1 MTRSNKL
8 FFLLLRLGLNTADD
22 HDLRE
27 AATLPQT
34 EIDWEA
40 LYRMAL
46 KQGVSAIA
54 YDGLKRLL
62 DEGALPAEKGP
73 SRTLRI
79 QWAGNVL
86 QAEEHYAKQ
95 KELIERLALLY
106 ATQGIDLMI
115 LKGYGLSLTYPV
127 PEHRTCADIDIW
139 LFGRQREADRLVQQ
153 RYSVEIDEEHNNH
166 TTFYL
171 EGILIENHIHFL
183 NIQTHHSNRK
193 IEAQLQAMVQ
203 KLPEETAQVGE
214 ATVYLP
220 PANFDAIFLLRHAAA
235 HFAAIGIGVR
245 YLIDWA
251 MFVRRYHRQI
261 DWTTLERIAEEE
273 NMHRFLHCMNA
284 FATDCLGIDPAL
296 FPTFPRDHALE
307 ERVLQDILHPRFPKR
322 PPKGNMLQVLWFKL
336 RRWWTY
342 RWKHGIV
349 YRESQ
354 LRLFLT
360 QGWSLLRGP
369 KPM

>member
-1 MTRSNKL
+1 MTRSNEL
-8 FFLLLRLGLNTADD
+8 FFLLLRLGLNTASNKDKEQAS
-22 HDLRE
+22 LLFQGK
-27 AATLPQT
+27 T
-34 EIDWEA
+34 DWNA
-40 LYRMAL
+40 LFRMAT
-46 KQGVSAIA
+46 KQGVQTIA
-54 YDGLKRLL
+54 YDGLKRML
-62 DEGALPAEKGP
+62 DEGIILSEQGPA
-73 SRTLRI
+73 RTLRL

-115 LKGYGLSLTYPV
+115 LKGYGISLCYPI

-153 RYSVEIDEEHNNH
+153 RYSVEIDEEYNYH

-171 EGILIENHIHFL
+171 DGILIENHFHFL

-193 IEAQLQAMVQ
+193 IEERLQAMVQ
-203 KLPEETAQVGE
+203 KLPEETTQVDE

-220 PANFDAIFLLRHAAA
+220 PANFSALFLLRHAAA

-245 YLIDWA
+245 YLVDWA
-251 MFVRRYHRQI
+251 LFVQKYHRQI
-261 DWTTLERIAEEE
+261 DWKELERISKEE
-273 NMHRFLHCMNA
+273 NMHRFLYCMNA
-284 FATDCLGIDPAL
+284 FAIDCLGIDPAL
-296 FPTFPRDHALE
+296 IPAFPRDSALE
-307 ERVLQDILHPRFPKR
+307 ERVLHDILYPRFPKR
-322 PPKGNMLQVLWFKL
+322 PPKGNILQVSWFKL
-336 RRWWTY
+336 RRWWCY

-354 LRLFLT
+354 FRLFLT
-360 QGWSLLRGP
+360 QAWSLLRGP